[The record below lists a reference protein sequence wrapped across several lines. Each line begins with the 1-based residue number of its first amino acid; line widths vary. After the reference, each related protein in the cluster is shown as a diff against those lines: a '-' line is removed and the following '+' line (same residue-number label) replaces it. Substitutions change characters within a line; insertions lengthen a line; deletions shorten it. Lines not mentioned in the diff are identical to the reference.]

1 MAVIIART
9 FLTYA
14 SLLLL
19 MRILGKRQ
27 LGEMELSEFIV
38 AALAADLAA
47 IPLQDI
53 GIPMINGLVS
63 IIILFCCEILVTG
76 TAMKSVR
83 LRSFLYGRPSIIIDH
98 GVIRQQELKR
108 NRFTIDELLEALR
121 NSGYTDVGKIEYAV
135 LETNGKLSIL
145 PYAAEKPVTTAAAGI
160 SVPDAGYTSIIIC
173 DGRVISENLPLVGRD
188 RTWLDSELK
197 RRGIRSPEQVFIMTV
212 NSAGQIYFAAKEVRE

>member
-9 FLTYA
+9 LLTYA

-19 MRILGKRQ
+19 MRVLGKRQ

-63 IIILFCCEILVTG
+63 IIILFCCEILVAGAT
-76 TAMKSVR
+76 MKSVR
-83 LRSFLYGRPSIIIDH
+83 LRSFLYGKPSMIIDH
-98 GVIRQQELKR
+98 GVINQRELR
-108 NRFTIDELLEALR
+108 LNRFTIDELLEELR
-121 NSGYTDVGKIEYAV
+121 NSGYTDISKIEYAV
-135 LETNGKLSIL
+135 LEPDGKLSIL
-145 PYAAEKPVTTAAAGI
+145 PYAVEKPASASAAGI
-160 SVPDAGYTSIIIC
+160 SVPDAGYTSIIIN
-173 DGRVISENLPLVGRD
+173 DGRVMSENLALTGRD

-197 RRGIRSPEQVFIMTV
+197 RRGIGSPQQVFIMTV
-212 NSAGQIYFAAKEVRE
+212 NAAGQIYFAAKEDEE

>member
-53 GIPMINGLVS
+53 GIPMINGLIS
-63 IIILFCCEILVTG
+63 IIILFCCEILVAG
-76 TAMKSVR
+76 AAMKSVH
-83 LRSFLYGRPSIIIDH
+83 LRSFLYGKPSIIIDH
-98 GVIRQQELKR
+98 GVINQQELKQ
-108 NRFTIDELLEALR
+108 NRFTIDELLEELR
-121 NSGYTDVGKIEYAV
+121 SSGYADISKIEYAI
-135 LETNGKLSIL
+135 LETDGKLSIL
-145 PYAAEKPVTTAAAGI
+145 PYAVEKPAPASAIGLTI
-160 SVPDAGYTSIIIC
+160 PDVGYTSIIIN
-173 DGRVISENLPLVGRD
+173 DGRVISQNLPLVGRD

-212 NSAGQIYFAAKEVRE
+212 NAAGQIYIAAKEASE